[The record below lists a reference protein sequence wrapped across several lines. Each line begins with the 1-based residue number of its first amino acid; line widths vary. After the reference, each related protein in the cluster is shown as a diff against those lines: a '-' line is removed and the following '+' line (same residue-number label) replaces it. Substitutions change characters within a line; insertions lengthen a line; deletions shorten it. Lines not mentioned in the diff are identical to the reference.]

1 MDAPE
6 AGTAMQRFEDRVVIV
21 TGAGSGIGEA
31 TARRFVAEGARV
43 VLTDSVAEKIDAVV
57 ASLPEGRAV
66 ALPADSSDYDQVAA
80 MVQTTVDRFGQLD
93 VLVNNA
99 GTITQGTVQ
108 DTSVEDWHRV
118 LDTDLSGVFYG
129 TKAAL
134 AHLLDSRGCIVNVSS
149 VSGLAGDWRM
159 SAYNAAKGGVSNFT
173 RAVAL
178 DHGRDGVR
186 VNAVAPGFVWTDLT
200 SEDGEPHELDDEFA
214 RRIAL
219 GRGGLPDEVAAAITF
234 LASDDAGFITGV
246 VLPVDGGTVASN
258 GQPAQA

>member
-1 MDAPE
+1 MDR
-6 AGTAMQRFEDRVVIV
+6 RFDGKVVIV

-31 TARRFVAEGARV
+31 TARRFAAEGARV
-43 VLTDSVAEKIDAVV
+43 VLTDTVADKIDAVA
-57 ASLPEGRAV
+57 ASLPPGQATAV
-66 ALPADSSDYDQVAA
+66 RTDSSDFDQVSA
-80 MVQTTVDRFGQLD
+80 MVQATIDRYGRLD

-108 DTSVEDWHRV
+108 DTSITDWHRV
-118 LDTDLSGVFYG
+118 IETDLSGVFYG

-134 AHLLDSRGCIVNVSS
+134 GHLLESKGCIVNVSS
-149 VSGLAGDWRM
+149 VSGLAGDWHM

-178 DHGRDGVR
+178 DHGKDGVR
-186 VNAVAPGFVWTDLT
+186 VNAVAPGFIWTDLT
-200 SEDGEPHELDDEFA
+200 SDDGEAHELSDEFS

-234 LASDDAGFITGV
+234 LASEDARFITGV
-246 VLPVDGGTVASN
+246 VLPVDGGTMASN

>member
-1 MDAPE
+1 MQ
-6 AGTAMQRFEDRVVIV
+6 QRFEGKVVIV
-21 TGAGSGIGEA
+21 MGAGSGIGEA

-43 VLTDSVAEKIDAVV
+43 VLTDSVADKIDAVV
-57 ASLPEGRAV
+57 ASLPDAQATAV
-66 ALPADSSDYDQVAA
+66 ATDSSDYGQVAV
-80 MVQTTVDRFGQLD
+80 MVQETVQRYGRLD

-99 GTITQGTVQ
+99 GTITQGSVQ

-118 LDTDLSGVFYG
+118 IETDLSGVFYG

-134 AHLLDSRGCIVNVSS
+134 EYLLESRGCIVNVSS
-149 VSGLAGDWRM
+149 VSGLAADWRM

-186 VNAVAPGFVWTDLT
+186 VNAVAPGFIWTDLT
-200 SEDGEPHELDDEFA
+200 SDDGEPHELSDEFA
-214 RRIAL
+214 ARIAL
-219 GRGGLPDEVAAAITF
+219 GRGGLPEEVAAAITF
-234 LASDDAGFITGV
+234 LASDDARFITGV
-246 VLPVDGGTVASN
+246 VLPVDGGTMASN

>member
-1 MDAPE
+1 MQ
-6 AGTAMQRFEDRVVIV
+6 QRFDGKVVIV

-43 VLTDSVAEKIDAVV
+43 VLTDSVADKIDAVV
-57 ASLPEGRAV
+57 ASLPEGRATAV
-66 ALPADSSDYDQVAA
+66 PTDSSDYGQVAV
-80 MVQTTVDRFGQLD
+80 MVQETVQRYGRLD

-118 LDTDLSGVFYG
+118 IETDLSGVFYG

-134 AHLLDSRGCIVNVSS
+134 EYLLESKGCIVNVSS
-149 VSGLAGDWRM
+149 VSGLAADWRM

-178 DHGRDGVR
+178 DHGKDGVR
-186 VNAVAPGFVWTDLT
+186 VNAVAPGFIWTDLT
-200 SEDGEPHELDDEFA
+200 SDDGEPHPLSDEFA
-214 RRIAL
+214 GRIAL

-234 LASDDAGFITGV
+234 LASDDARFITGV
-246 VLPVDGGTVASN
+246 VLPVDGGTMASN

>member
-1 MDAPE
+1 ME
-6 AGTAMQRFEDRVVIV
+6 QRFEGRVVIV

-31 TARRFVAEGARV
+31 TARRFVAEGATV
-43 VLTDSVAEKIDAVV
+43 VLTDSVADKIDDVV

-66 ALPADSSDYDQVAA
+66 AIPADSSDFEQVSA
-80 MVQTTVDRFGQLD
+80 MVTDTVERFGRLD

-118 LDTDLSGVFYG
+118 IETDLSGVFYG

-134 AHLLDSRGCIVNVSS
+134 GALLEAKGNIVNVSS

-178 DHGRDGVR
+178 DHGADGVR
-186 VNAVAPGFVWTDLT
+186 VNAVAPGFIWTDLT
-200 SEDGEPHELDDEFA
+200 TEDGEPHELDDEFA
-214 RRIAL
+214 KRIAL
-219 GRGGLPDEVAAAITF
+219 GRGGLPEEVAAAILF
-234 LASDDAGFITGV
+234 LASDDARFITGV
-246 VLPVDGGTVASN
+246 VLPVDGGTMASN

>member
-1 MDAPE
+1 MQ
-6 AGTAMQRFEDRVVIV
+6 QRFDGKVAVV

-43 VLTDSVAEKIDAVV
+43 VLTDSVPDKIDAVV
-57 ASLPEGRAV
+57 ASLPEGRAAAV
-66 ALPADSSDYDQVAA
+66 PADSSDFGQVEV
-80 MVQTTVDRFGQLD
+80 MVQETVGRYGRLD
-93 VLVNNA
+93 ILVNNA

-108 DTSVEDWHRV
+108 DTSVDDWHRV
-118 LDTDLSGVFYG
+118 IETDLSGVFYG

-134 AHLLDSRGCIVNVSS
+134 GHLLETRGCIVNVSS

-186 VNAVAPGFVWTDLT
+186 VNAVAPGFIWTDLT
-200 SEDGEPHELDDEFA
+200 SDDGAAHELSDEFS

-219 GRGGLPDEVAAAITF
+219 GRGGLPEEVAAAILF
-234 LASDDAGFITGV
+234 LASEDARFITGV
-246 VLPVDGGTVASN
+246 VLPVDGGTMASN

>member
-1 MDAPE
+1 MDAVV
-6 AGTAMQRFEDRVVIV
+6 QRFEGRVVIV

-31 TARRFVAEGARV
+31 AARRFVAEGARV

-57 ASLPEGRAV
+57 ASLPEDRATAV
-66 ALPADSSDYDQVAA
+66 VTDSSDYGQVAV
-80 MVQTTVDRFGQLD
+80 MVQETVQRFGRLD

-118 LDTDLSGVFYG
+118 IETDLSGVFYG

-134 AHLLDSRGCIVNVSS
+134 EYLLDSQGCIVNVSS
-149 VSGLAGDWRM
+149 VSGLAADWRM

-186 VNAVAPGFVWTDLT
+186 VNAVAPGFIWTDLT
-200 SEDGEPHELDDEFA
+200 SDDGRAHELSDEFA
-214 RRIAL
+214 ARIAL
-219 GRGGLPDEVAAAITF
+219 GRGGLPEEVAAAITF
-234 LASDDAGFITGV
+234 LASDDARFITGV
-246 VLPVDGGTVASN
+246 VLPVDGGTMASN

>member
-108 DTSVEDWHRV
+108 DTSVED
-118 LDTDLSGVFYG
+118 
-129 TKAAL
+129 
-134 AHLLDSRGCIVNVSS
+134 
-149 VSGLAGDWRM
+149 
-159 SAYNAAKGGVSNFT
+159 
-173 RAVAL
+173 
-178 DHGRDGVR
+178 
-186 VNAVAPGFVWTDLT
+186 
-200 SEDGEPHELDDEFA
+200 
-214 RRIAL
+214 
-219 GRGGLPDEVAAAITF
+219 
-234 LASDDAGFITGV
+234 
-246 VLPVDGGTVASN
+246 
-258 GQPAQA
+258 

>member
-1 MDAPE
+1 ME
-6 AGTAMQRFEDRVVIV
+6 QRFDGRVVIV

-31 TARRFVAEGARV
+31 AARRFVAEGASV
-43 VLTDSVAEKIDAVV
+43 VLTDSVADKIDEVV
-57 ASLPEGRAV
+57 ASLPEGRAMAV
-66 ALPADSSDYDQVAA
+66 QTDSADFEQVTA
-80 MVQTTVDRFGQLD
+80 MVRQTVERYGRLD

-99 GTITQGTVQ
+99 GTIAQGTVQ

-118 LDTDLSGVFYG
+118 IEVDLSGVFYG

-134 AHLLDSRGCIVNVSS
+134 AHLLETKGCIVNVSS

-178 DHGRDGVR
+178 DHGKDGVR

-200 SEDGEPHELDDEFA
+200 SEDGEAHELDDEFA
-214 RRIAL
+214 KRIPL
-219 GRGGLPDEVAAAITF
+219 GRGGLPDEVAAAILF
-234 LASDDAGFITGV
+234 LASEDARFITGV
-246 VLPVDGGTVASN
+246 VLPVDGGTMASN

>member
-1 MDAPE
+1 
-6 AGTAMQRFEDRVVIV
+6 MQRFDGRVVIV

-43 VLTDSVAEKIDAVV
+43 VLTDSVADKIDAVV
-57 ASLPEGRAV
+57 ASLPEERATAV
-66 ALPADSSDYDQVAA
+66 VTDSSDYGQVAV
-80 MVQTTVDRFGQLD
+80 MVQETVQRYGRLD

-118 LDTDLSGVFYG
+118 IETDLSGVFYG

-134 AHLLDSRGCIVNVSS
+134 EHLLESKGCIVNVSS
-149 VSGLAGDWRM
+149 VSGLAADWRM

-178 DHGRDGVR
+178 DHGKDGVR
-186 VNAVAPGFVWTDLT
+186 VNAVAPGFIWTVLT
-200 SEDGEPHELDDEFA
+200 SDGEPHRLSDEFA
-214 RRIAL
+214 GRIAL
-219 GRGGLPDEVAAAITF
+219 GRGGLPEEVAAAITF
-234 LASDDAGFITGV
+234 LASDDARFITGV
-246 VLPVDGGTVASN
+246 VLPVDGGTMASN

>member
-1 MDAPE
+1 
-6 AGTAMQRFEDRVVIV
+6 MQRFDGKVVIV

-31 TARRFVAEGARV
+31 AARRFVAEGARV
-43 VLTDSVAEKIDAVV
+43 VLTDSVGDKIDAVV
-57 ASLPEGRAV
+57 ASLPEGRATAV
-66 ALPADSSDYDQVAA
+66 TADSSDFDQVAA
-80 MVQTTVDRFGQLD
+80 MVQHAVGQYGRLD

-108 DTSVEDWHRV
+108 DTSVDDWHRV
-118 LDTDLSGVFYG
+118 LETDLSGVFYG

-134 AHLLDSRGCIVNVSS
+134 EHLLESRGCIVNVSS

-200 SEDGEPHELDDEFA
+200 SEDGEAHELSDEFS
-214 RRIAL
+214 RRIPL
-219 GRGGLPDEVAAAITF
+219 GRGGLPEEVAAAITF
-234 LASDDAGFITGV
+234 LASDDARFITGV
-246 VLPVDGGTVASN
+246 VLPVDGGTMASN

>member
-1 MDAPE
+1 MD
-6 AGTAMQRFEDRVVIV
+6 QRFDGKVVIV

-31 TARRFVAEGARV
+31 AARRFVAEGARV
-43 VLTDSVAEKIDAVV
+43 VLTDSVADKIDAVV
-57 ASLPEGRAV
+57 ASLPEGRAAAV
-66 ALPADSSDYDQVAA
+66 PADSSDYDEVAA
-80 MVQTTVDRFGQLD
+80 MVQGTVERYGRLD

-108 DTSVEDWHRV
+108 DTSLEDWHRV
-118 LDTDLSGVFYG
+118 IETDLSGVFYG

-134 AHLLDSRGCIVNVSS
+134 GYLLESRGCIVNVSS

-186 VNAVAPGFVWTDLT
+186 VNAVAPGFIWTDLT
-200 SEDGEPHELDDEFA
+200 SDDGEAHELSDEFS

-219 GRGGLPDEVAAAITF
+219 GRGGLPEEVAAAITF
-234 LASDDAGFITGV
+234 LASDDARFITGV
-246 VLPVDGGTVASN
+246 VLPVDGGTMASN
-258 GQPAQA
+258 GQPVQA

>member
-1 MDAPE
+1 ME
-6 AGTAMQRFEDRVVIV
+6 QRFEGRVVVV

-31 TARRFVAEGARV
+31 TARRFVAEGAKV
-43 VLTDSVAEKIDAVV
+43 VLTDSVADKIDDVV
-57 ASLPEGRAV
+57 ASLPEGRATAV
-66 ALPADSSDYDQVAA
+66 PADSSDFGQVAA
-80 MVQTTVDRFGQLD
+80 MVQQAVERYGRLD

-118 LDTDLSGVFYG
+118 IETDLSGVFYG

-134 AHLLDSRGCIVNVSS
+134 GHLLESKGCIVNVSS

-186 VNAVAPGFVWTDLT
+186 VNAVAPGFIWTELT
-200 SEDGEPHELDDEFA
+200 SDDGEAHGISEEFA

-219 GRGGLPDEVAAAITF
+219 GRGGLPEEVAAAITF
-234 LASDDAGFITGV
+234 LASDDARFITGV
-246 VLPVDGGTVASN
+246 VLPVDGGTMASN

>member
-1 MDAPE
+1 MQ
-6 AGTAMQRFEDRVVIV
+6 QRFEGKVVIV

-43 VLTDSVAEKIDAVV
+43 VLTDSVADKIDAVV
-57 ASLPEGRAV
+57 ASLPDAQATAV
-66 ALPADSSDYDQVAA
+66 ATDSSDYGQVAV
-80 MVQTTVDRFGQLD
+80 MVQETVQRYGRLD

-118 LDTDLSGVFYG
+118 IETDLSGVFYG

-134 AHLLDSRGCIVNVSS
+134 EYLLESRGCIVNVSS
-149 VSGLAGDWRM
+149 VSGLAADWRM

-186 VNAVAPGFVWTDLT
+186 VNAVAPGFIWTDLT
-200 SEDGEPHELDDEFA
+200 SDGGPHELSDEFA
-214 RRIAL
+214 ARIAL
-219 GRGGLPDEVAAAITF
+219 GRGGLPEEVAAAITF
-234 LASDDAGFITGV
+234 LASDDARFITGV
-246 VLPVDGGTVASN
+246 VLPVDGGTMASN

>member
-1 MDAPE
+1 MQ
-6 AGTAMQRFEDRVVIV
+6 QRFDGKVVIV

-43 VLTDSVAEKIDAVV
+43 VLTDSVPDKIDAVV
-57 ASLPEGRAV
+57 ASLPEGRVTAV
-66 ALPADSSDYDQVAA
+66 PADSSDFGQVEA
-80 MVQTTVDRFGQLD
+80 MVQDTVERYGRLD

-108 DTSVEDWHRV
+108 DTSVDDWHRV
-118 LDTDLSGVFYG
+118 IETDLSGVFYG

-134 AHLLDSRGCIVNVSS
+134 GHLLETRGCIVNVSS

-186 VNAVAPGFVWTDLT
+186 VNAVAPGFIWTDLT
-200 SEDGEPHELDDEFA
+200 SDDGGAHELSDEFS

-219 GRGGLPDEVAAAITF
+219 GRGGLPEEVAAAILF
-234 LASDDAGFITGV
+234 LASEDARFITGV
-246 VLPVDGGTVASN
+246 VLPVDGGTMASN

>member
-1 MDAPE
+1 MTTD
-6 AGTAMQRFEDRVVIV
+6 QRFDGQVVIV

-43 VLTDSVAEKIDAVV
+43 VLTDTVGDKIDAVA
-57 ASLPEGRAV
+57 ASLPEDRVTAV
-66 ALPADSSDYDQVAA
+66 TADSSDYGQVSV
-80 MVQTTVDRFGQLD
+80 MVQETVQRYGRLD

-108 DTSVEDWHRV
+108 DTDVDEWHRV
-118 LDTDLSGVFYG
+118 IETDLSGVFYG

-134 AHLLDSRGCIVNVSS
+134 PHLLETRGCIVNVSS
-149 VSGLAGDWRM
+149 VSGLAADWRM

-178 DHGRDGVR
+178 DHGKDGVR
-186 VNAVAPGFVWTDLT
+186 VNAVAPGFIWTDLT
-200 SEDGEPHELDDEFA
+200 SDDGEPHELDDEFA

-219 GRGGLPDEVAAAITF
+219 GRGGLPEEVAAAITF
-234 LASDDAGFITGV
+234 LAGDDARFITGV
-246 VLPVDGGTVASN
+246 VLPVDGGTMASN

>member
-1 MDAPE
+1 ME
-6 AGTAMQRFEDRVVIV
+6 QRFDGKVVIV

-31 TARRFVAEGARV
+31 TARRFVDEGARV
-43 VLTDSVAEKIDAVV
+43 VLTDSVADKIEAVV
-57 ASLPEGRAV
+57 ASLPEGRATAV
-66 ALPADSSDYDQVAA
+66 QADSSDYDQVVA
-80 MVQTTVDRFGQLD
+80 MVQGAVGQYGRLD

-118 LDTDLSGVFYG
+118 LETDLSGVFYG

-134 AHLLDSRGCIVNVSS
+134 EHLLESRGCIVNVSS

-178 DHGRDGVR
+178 DHGKDGVR
-186 VNAVAPGFVWTDLT
+186 VNAVAPGFIWTDLT
-200 SEDGEPHELDDEFA
+200 SEDGEEHGLSDEFS

-219 GRGGLPDEVAAAITF
+219 GRGGRPEEVAAAITF
-234 LASDDAGFITGV
+234 LASEDARFITGV
-246 VLPVDGGTVASN
+246 VLPVDGGTMASN

>member
-1 MDAPE
+1 
-6 AGTAMQRFEDRVVIV
+6 MQRFDGKVVIV

-31 TARRFVAEGARV
+31 AARRFVAEGARV
-43 VLTDSVAEKIDAVV
+43 VLTDSVGDKIEAVV
-57 ASLPEGRAV
+57 ASLPEGRATAV
-66 ALPADSSDYDQVAA
+66 PADSSDFDQVAA
-80 MVQTTVDRFGQLD
+80 MVQHAVGQYGRLD

-108 DTSVEDWHRV
+108 DTSVDDWHRV
-118 LDTDLSGVFYG
+118 LETDLSGVFYG

-134 AHLLDSRGCIVNVSS
+134 GYLLESRGCIVNVSS

-200 SEDGEPHELDDEFA
+200 SEDGEAHELSDEFS
-214 RRIAL
+214 RRIPL
-219 GRGGLPDEVAAAITF
+219 GRGGLPEEVAAAITF
-234 LASDDAGFITGV
+234 LASDDARFITGV
-246 VLPVDGGTVASN
+246 VLPVDGGTMASN